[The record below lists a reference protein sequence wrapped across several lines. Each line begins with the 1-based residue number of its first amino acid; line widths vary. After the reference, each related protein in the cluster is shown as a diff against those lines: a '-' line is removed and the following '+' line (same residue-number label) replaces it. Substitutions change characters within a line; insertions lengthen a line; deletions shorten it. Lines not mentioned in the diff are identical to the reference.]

1 MCERIV
7 SMGEEIVGEMG
18 TEGSGRPV
26 VKSRKRV
33 NKEKENSW
41 EGWRAGHEPLVTKC
55 DGPEDGEAVVR

>member
-1 MCERIV
+1 
-7 SMGEEIVGEMG
+7 MGEEIVGEMG

-41 EGWRAGHEPLVTKC
+41 EGWREGREPLVTKW
-55 DGPEDGEAVVR
+55 DGEAVR